1 MDAVAHAGAGWGMGW
16 GIVGWIVLMLSVHG
30 SNAGLADFIFWVG
43 AIGFG
48 AAYWNKK
55 APEREKRAIAERH
68 AVLRRDHLEQTRRR
82 DERQA
87 ELTRRRDE
95 LQAEVDVWR
104 AGGRA
109 RRPPQDDNRH
119 LPGPAGSR
127 RVAGRSEH
135 IALRPVTLRSGRTL
149 ALPDAA
155 QGRQLLGETLTDLT
169 RAVAGEARRLVR
181 ELEGLPDGGCEP
193 GRFRRPGG
201 ELGWEPT
208 EAGSRLTPAAAAW
221 VLRALAWSTA
231 RQRLF
236 KVLDPSVVELGPV
249 ETAAREAARMLDGPS
264 RFYAFPGPQHL
275 PVLPEGKWTEL
286 LAALRD
292 GLRRAA
298 QGLGS
303 RPPFEPAGLLRPPQ
317 DARFAADVAPSA
329 VDERL
334 TEFLLD
340 RTRRFARL
348 AAGTVPLEQSDWE
361 LGGGLLDGF
370 LTTEVAARFRRTT
383 KGAEAVARWPQNAVT
398 ADVRRRLHL
407 AYLAITLN
415 YLTEVSFQMQE
426 YTNRSGMG
434 EPSRPVTIHG
444 NVGAVNIAD
453 TIQFIGSNVA
463 AIMERGDDRSAAAI
477 DALNAAIQ
485 QETALSD
492 QQRAELLDNLA
503 DVSAAAAN
511 PDERPLR
518 TRARLALSAIA
529 NAGTAIGATSPIAQ
543 AITDWQHVYTGLF

>member
-1 MDAVAHAGAGWGMGW
+1 MPLHAGAGWGMGW
-16 GIVGWIVLMLSVHG
+16 GIFGWIVLMLLG
-30 SNAGLADFIFWVG
+30 SNAGLADLIFWVG

-48 AAYWNKK
+48 AAYWDKK
-55 APEREKRAIAERH
+55 APEREQKARAETHAAFRREQLEQARRHEEKRA
-68 AVLRRDHLEQTRRR
+68 
-82 DERQA
+82 
-87 ELTRRRDE
+87 ELARRRDE
-95 LQAEVDVWR
+95 LQFEVDLWR
-104 AGGRA
+104 AEGRV
-109 RRPPQDDNRH
+109 RRPSKDKNRY

-135 IALRPVTLRSGRTL
+135 VALRPATLRSGRTL
-149 ALPDAA
+149 ALPDAV
-155 QGRQLLGETLTDLT
+155 QGRQLLGETITDLI
-169 RAVAGEARRLVR
+169 RAVAGEARRFAR
-181 ELEGLPDGGCEP
+181 QREGLPADGCEP
-193 GRFRRPGG
+193 ARFRRRGG

-208 EAGSRLTPAAAAW
+208 ESGARLTPAAADW
-221 VLRALAWSTA
+221 VHRAFAWSTA
-231 RQRLF
+231 RQTLL
-236 KVLDPSVVELGPV
+236 KVVDPAAAELGPV
-249 ETAAREAARMLDGPS
+249 KEAAQKAARILDGPIGH
-264 RFYAFPGPQHL
+264 YAFPGPQDL
-275 PVLPEGKWTEL
+275 PVLPEGEWPAL
-286 LAALRD
+286 LDALRD
-292 GLRRAA
+292 SLRRAA
-298 QGLGS
+298 KGLGS
-303 RPPFEPAGLLRPPQ
+303 RPPFEPAALLRPPQ

-348 AAGTVPLEQSDWE
+348 AAGTVPLEMSDWE

-383 KGAEAVARWPQNAVT
+383 HGAEAVARWPRDAIT

-407 AYLAITLN
+407 GYLAIALN

-434 EPSRPVTIHG
+434 EPRRPVTING

-492 QQRAELLDNLA
+492 QQRAELLDSLA
-503 DVSAAAAN
+503 DVSEAAAN
-511 PDERPLR
+511 PDERRLR
-518 TRARLALSAIA
+518 TRARLALTAIA
-529 NAGTAIGATSPIAQ
+529 DAGTAIGATSPIAQ